1 MKLVEAI
8 KTLKPGER
16 LKALVFLVL
25 VSSFTGLATV
35 WLKGNPCKDIGDQ
48 YTQMLKNYSEIAKSN
63 NALMEESHQRLDVIM
78 TLRGILEKIDSSKSD
93 VVVKDV
99 ILEAKAIPNSH
110 KNSIRSNLDKLNL
123 VVKDPDSSDSLSA
136 ESYSRDTIAL
146 QIVPIESDPDIIK
159 VRVKRQTKSIKLSR
173 EQEIL
178 IDSALKI
185 TSKFTNVN

>member
-48 YTQMLKNYSEIAKSN
+48 YTQMLKNYSEIARSN
-63 NALMEESHQRLDVIM
+63 NTLMKESHQRLEVIM
-78 TLRGILEKIDSSKSD
+78 TLRGILEKMDSSKSD
-93 VVVKDV
+93 VVMKDV
-99 ILEAKAIPNSH
+99 ILEAKATPNSH
-110 KNSIRSNLDKLNL
+110 SSIRKNLDKLNT
-123 VVKDPDSSDSLSA
+123 VIKDPESSDSLGVGSQLM
-136 ESYSRDTIAL
+136 DTIAL
-146 QIVPIESDPDIIK
+146 PIVPIESDPKVVK
-159 VRVKRQTKSIKLSR
+159 VRIKKQIKSIKLSR

-178 IDSALKI
+178 LDSALKI
-185 TSKFTNVN
+185 TTKFTKRN